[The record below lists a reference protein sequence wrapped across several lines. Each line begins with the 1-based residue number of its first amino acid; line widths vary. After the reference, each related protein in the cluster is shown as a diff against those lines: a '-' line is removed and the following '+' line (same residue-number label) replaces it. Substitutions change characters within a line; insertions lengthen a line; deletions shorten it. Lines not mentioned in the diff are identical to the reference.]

1 MCCLGACRVCDV
13 NGRIGRM
20 DAVLAVLIRRMP
32 DDVCVLRVAEVT
44 DTFVAAS
51 TLASGIPESVIL
63 RRSNI

>member
-1 MCCLGACRVCDV
+1 
-13 NGRIGRM
+13 M

-51 TLASGIPESVIL
+51 TLASGIPQSVIL